1 MYIFIKYKSNRC
13 IHGNIHLIAHTEAK
27 ADAVDAADAADAS
40 RTSYQSFRS

>member
-13 IHGNIHLIAHTEAK
+13 IHRNIHLIAHTEAK
-27 ADAVDAADAADAS
+27 ADASDADAS